1 VKKCRTFEVEESD
14 SGRPRK
20 TWKEVV
26 DKDMLDLGLKPG
38 DGIDHSRR
46 QRSRSIGVTVISG
59 VTTAGCE
66 S

>member
-14 SGRPRK
+14 GGRPRK

-26 DKDMLDLGLKPG
+26 DKYMLDLELKLG
-38 DGIDHSRR
+38 DGTDHSRR
-46 QRSRSIGVTVISG
+46 QRSKSIGVTVISG